1 MFAMYAGG
9 MSTVEMAR
17 IFNKEGV
24 KTPSQTWTEKG
35 IRKASPKGDTFV
47 WQHTSM
53 LRMLKNRAYVGDLVQ
68 GTYECRKLRSDRR
81 VMDPEK
87 WIITENHH
95 EPIVDR
101 ETFDQEEV
109 FLEKEGWPCPGRQS
123 EMWVLRKESPP
134 QRLRPPLLLVRRTE
148 YL

>member
-1 MFAMYAGG
+1 
-9 MSTVEMAR
+9 MSAVEMTR

-24 KTPSQTWTEKG
+24 KTLSQIWEEKG
-35 IRKASPKGDTFV
+35 IRKASPKGATFV

-53 LRMLKNRAYVGDLVQ
+53 LRMLKNRAYVGNLVQ

-81 VMDPEK
+81 VTDPEK

-101 ETFDQEEV
+101 ETFDRVQARFGKRKHFWKRRDGHV
-109 FLEKEGWPCPGRQS
+109 LVGR
-123 EMWVLRKESPP
+123 VK
-134 QRLRPPLLLVRRTE
+134 
-148 YL
+148 